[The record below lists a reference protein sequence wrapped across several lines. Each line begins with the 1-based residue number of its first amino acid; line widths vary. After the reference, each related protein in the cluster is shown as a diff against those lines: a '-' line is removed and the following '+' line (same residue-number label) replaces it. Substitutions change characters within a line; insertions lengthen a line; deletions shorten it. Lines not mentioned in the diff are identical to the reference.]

1 MIISDLEI
9 SELMEVNHIVI
20 GGSYAITN
28 AQTFASSEFGYGS
41 ALGVAFGDQVFANT
55 RTSTSIDKSKFSS
68 NTFAFA
74 DAEAGGKSDSSSS
87 FSSSTSI
94 SSNFTSKW

>member
-20 GGSYAITN
+20 GGSFSSTN
-28 AQTFASSEFGYGS
+28 AQTFVSSELGYGLAS
-41 ALGVAFGDQVFANT
+41 GVAFGDEVFTNS
-55 RTSTSIDKSKFSS
+55 RTITSIDKSKFSS

-74 DAEAGGKSDSSSS
+74 DAEAGGKSKGSSS
-87 FSSSTSI
+87 FSSSTSL
-94 SSNFTSKW
+94 SSNFNSKW